1 MALVHKL
8 KHYATLYGVS
18 YDTIKAWKKK
28 GYPLDDEPATR
39 ALVATHRNTGANF
52 TAPANTTAPRTA
64 RNVESGALGL
74 AASIQRLRLAERDA
88 HADYETADATTKG
101 WRLKEWLELSEALRK
116 VEKDNPDIEAAN
128 NEAVR
133 IADVSLELAAL
144 FRNLRSDLDGLGK
157 RLSAELVGLD
167 ALGIKEGIDRE
178 TGIIINGL
186 FESKYLRGGD
196 E

>member
-1 MALVHKL
+1 MALANKL
-8 KHYATLYGVS
+8 QHYATLYGVS
-18 YDTIKAWKKK
+18 IQSIKAWKKK

-52 TAPANTTAPRTA
+52 TAPANRNAPRTA
-64 RNVESGALGL
+64 RNVENGALGL
-74 AASIQRLRLAERDA
+74 SASIQRLRQAEANA
-88 HADYETADATTKG
+88 HADYETADQTTKG
-101 WRLKEWLELSEALRK
+101 WRLKEWLELAESLRRI
-116 VEKDNPDIEAAN
+116 EKDNPDIEASN
-128 NEAVR
+128 NEAVK
-133 IADVSLELAAL
+133 ISDVSVELAGL
-144 FRNLRSDLDGLGK
+144 FRNLRSDLDNLGK

-178 TGIIINGL
+178 TNLIINGL